1 MRYSIIIFLVILL
14 SYSCESDSSHPNEQ
28 EGDQFVSDTIKAP
41 AEFSNEGFDDKLKYE
56 LLLEAHICNPNYSDT
71 TSDNTV
77 PCSSRFFRFFEWNR
91 KRNLDNAF
99 MLQVHAGVN
108 NYPYRRLLIFTR
120 EEGELILVNGI
131 NGYLIEQRTRP
142 NEIDDLV
149 VGIIDD
155 LGNNNFDRYDVVL
168 RYEDGKYQFKEAIGD
183 LKGPFESDT
192 LKEAASRAI
201 KRRIE
206 EKELIF

>member
-1 MRYSIIIFLVILL
+1 MRYVLIILFSIILFC
-14 SYSCESDSSHPNEQ
+14 SCESESDNKNGQ
-28 EGDQFVSDTIKAP
+28 EEDQFISDTLKAP
-41 AEFSNEGFDDKLKYE
+41 AEFSNTGFDDKLKYE
-56 LLLEAHICNPNYSDT
+56 LLLETHICNPNYSDT

-108 NYPYRRLLIFTR
+108 DYPYRRLLIFTR
-120 EEGELILVNGI
+120 EKGELILVNGI
-131 NGYLIEQRTRP
+131 NGYLIEQHTRP
-142 NEIDDLV
+142 NDIDDLV

-155 LGNNNFDRYDVVL
+155 LGNNNFDRYDVIL

-183 LKGPFESDT
+183 LRGPFQSDT
-192 LKEAASRAI
+192 LKKAASRAI
-201 KRRIE
+201 RRRIK

>member
-1 MRYSIIIFLVILL
+1 MRYALIMLFSIILFC
-14 SYSCESDSSHPNEQ
+14 SCESESNNENGQ
-28 EGDQFVSDTIKAP
+28 DEDQFISDTLEAP
-41 AEFSNEGFDDKLKYE
+41 AEFSNTGFDDKLKYE
-56 LLLEAHICNPNYSDT
+56 LLIETHICNPNYSDT

-108 NYPYRRLLIFTR
+108 DYPYRRLLIFTR
-120 EEGELILVNGI
+120 EKGELILVNGI
-131 NGYLIEQRTRP
+131 NGYLIEQHTRP
-142 NEIDDLV
+142 NNIDDLV

-155 LGNNNFDRYDVVL
+155 LGNNNFDRYDVIL

-183 LKGPFESDT
+183 LRGPFQSDT
-192 LKEAASRAI
+192 LKKAASRAI
-201 KRRIE
+201 KRRIK

>member
-1 MRYSIIIFLVILL
+1 MRYSIIILFSIILFC
-14 SYSCESDSSHPNEQ
+14 SCESESNNDNEQ
-28 EGDQFVSDTIKAP
+28 DKDQFISDTLEAP
-41 AEFSNEGFDDKLKYE
+41 AEFSNTGFDDKLKYE
-56 LLLEAHICNPNYSDT
+56 LLIETHICNPNYSDT
-71 TSDNTV
+71 TSDKTV

-108 NYPYRRLLIFTR
+108 DYPYRRLLIFTR
-120 EEGELILVNGI
+120 EKGELILVNGI
-131 NGYLIEQRTRP
+131 NGYLIEQHTRP
-142 NEIDDLV
+142 NDIDDLV

-183 LKGPFESDT
+183 LRGPFQSDT
-192 LKEAASRAI
+192 LKKAASRAI
-201 KRRIE
+201 KRRIK

>member
-1 MRYSIIIFLVILL
+1 MLFSIILFC
-14 SYSCESDSSHPNEQ
+14 SCESESNNENGQ
-28 EGDQFVSDTIKAP
+28 DEDQFISDTLEAP
-41 AEFSNEGFDDKLKYE
+41 AEFSNTGFDDKLKYE
-56 LLLEAHICNPNYSDT
+56 LLIETHICNPNYSDT

-108 NYPYRRLLIFTR
+108 DYPYRRLLIFTR
-120 EEGELILVNGI
+120 EKGELILVNGI
-131 NGYLIEQRTRP
+131 NGYLIEQHTRP
-142 NEIDDLV
+142 NNIDDLV

-155 LGNNNFDRYDVVL
+155 LGNNNFDRYDVIL

-183 LKGPFESDT
+183 LRGPFQSDT
-192 LKEAASRAI
+192 LKKAASRAI
-201 KRRIE
+201 KRRIK